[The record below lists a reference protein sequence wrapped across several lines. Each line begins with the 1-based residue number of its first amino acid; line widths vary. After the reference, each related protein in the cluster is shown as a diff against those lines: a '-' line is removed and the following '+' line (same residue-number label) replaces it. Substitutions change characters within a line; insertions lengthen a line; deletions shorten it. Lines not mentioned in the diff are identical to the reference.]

1 MARILLIDDDVESCE
16 PLVALFERAG
26 HTVKHATQARAGLA
40 ALPVVLPDL
49 VIVDLRM
56 PHMDGFTF
64 LRQLREV
71 PIGTRMPVILM
82 TGFADADT
90 RWKASEM
97 GVDHVFLKGDYDV
110 HRLLNAID
118 EVTAG
123 FEPLPSIQQHMI
135 PTL

>member
-16 PLVALFERAG
+16 PLIAIFERAG
-26 HTVKHATQARAGLA
+26 HTVKHVPQARGGLS

-56 PHMDGFTF
+56 PHMDGFMF
-64 LRQLREV
+64 LRQLREM
-71 PIGTRMPVILM
+71 PAGSHMPVILM
-82 TGFADADT
+82 TGFADVDT

-110 HRLLNAID
+110 KRLLNAID

-123 FEPLPSIQQHMI
+123 YEPLPSIQQHMI

>member
-16 PLVALFERAG
+16 PLIAIFERSG
-26 HTVKHATQARAGLA
+26 HTVKHVSQARAGLS

-71 PIGTRMPVILM
+71 PIGARMPVILM
-82 TGFADADT
+82 TGFADTDT

-97 GVDHVFLKGDYDV
+97 GVDHVFLKGDYDIK
-110 HRLLNAID
+110 RLLNAID
-118 EVTAG
+118 EVTGG
-123 FEPLPSIQQHMI
+123 FEPLPSIQQHVI
-135 PTL
+135 PVL